1 MSRAPAEGETPH
13 SALTNLSV
21 PPDFKFC
28 KYNKFNF
35 TDKND
40 NSSTHSN
47 TTTYAVQ
54 CAGVSVKFVLEAVD
68 PTGARAGRLILPH
81 GEVLTPVFMPVGTQ
95 ATVKALSVDD
105 LHSIGAQII
114 LSNAYHLYLRP
125 GMEVMTAAGGLHR
138 FMRWDRPILTDSG
151 GFQIFSL
158 AAMNKVTEEG
168 VQFQSHL
175 DGSRHFMTPERAIDV
190 QRTIGADIMMC
201 FDECT
206 SYPVEHASAAESMRM
221 TLRWAER
228 CKRQRE
234 SHGDTGQSLF
244 GIVQGSVFED
254 LRVESARATVEI
266 GFPGYA
272 IGGVSVG
279 ESKAD
284 MLRAVDW
291 VTPQLPESAPR
302 YLMGVG
308 PPDDFVEAIA
318 RGVDMFDCVMPT
330 RNARNGTLFTSRG
343 KANIKNAKF
352 REDFS
357 PLDPAMPT
365 PVSRD
370 YSPAYLH
377 HLFRAGEILALRLNT
392 LHNLFFMLDLA
403 AICRRAILDGRFA
416 DFKRTFLAAYRGT
429 PSREPEGDSREE
441 AAFRVE

>member
-1 MSRAPAEGETPH
+1 M
-13 SALTNLSV
+13 
-21 PPDFKFC
+21 KFI
-28 KYNKFNF
+28 
-35 TDKND
+35 
-40 NSSTHSN
+40 
-47 TTTYAVQ
+47 
-54 CAGVSVKFVLEAVD
+54 LEATD

-81 GEVLTPVFMPVGTQ
+81 GEILTPVFMPVGTQ
-95 ATVKALSVDD
+95 ATVKAMSVED
-105 LHSIGAQII
+105 LESIGAQII

-125 GMEVMTAAGGLHR
+125 GMDVIEQAGGLHK
-138 FMRWDRPILTDSG
+138 FMQWDRPILTDSG
-151 GFQIFSL
+151 GFQVFSL
-158 AAMNKVTEEG
+158 AAMNKVKEEG
-168 VQFQSHL
+168 VEFQSHL
-175 DGSRHFMTPERAIDV
+175 DGSRHFMTPERATDI
-190 QRTIGADIMMC
+190 QRTIGSDIMMC

-206 SYPVEHASAAESMRM
+206 SYPVERAAAEKSMQM

-228 CKRQRE
+228 CKKQWQ

-254 LRVESARATVEI
+254 LRIESVEKTVEI

-279 ESKAD
+279 ESKDD

-291 VTPQLPESAPR
+291 VAPRLPETAPR

-330 RNARNGTLFTSRG
+330 RNARNGSLFTSRG
-343 KANIKNAKF
+343 KVNIKNA
-352 REDFS
+352 RYRDDFGL
-357 PLDPAMPT
+357 LDPDSAS
-365 PVSRD
+365 PVSTG

-377 HLFRAGEILALRLNT
+377 HLYRAGEILALRLNT

-403 AICRRAILDGRFA
+403 SACRRAILDGRFA

-429 PSREPEGDSREE
+429 PSRDSEGDSREE
-441 AAFRVE
+441 AVFRVE